1 MISYAQNFEDV
12 MLARVFPGASGVY
25 VDVGANDPVI
35 DNVTYHFYERGWRG
49 INIEPQTVLW
59 EKLCAARPGDVN
71 LAVLAGSRDGE
82 MTFYEIETWHG
93 LSTLDPDIARRHASA
108 GYAVSE
114 KRLPCRRL
122 DTILAEHQGQCA
134 IDFISIDAEGAE
146 ADVLSGLDL
155 ARYRPKIVVIEAMM
169 PLIQQDHSGPA
180 AAILEAADYEC
191 VYEDGLNRFFLARE
205 AVGLKPKFR
214 YPPNVFDGFR
224 RRAEVLAE
232 RDLAEARARIAALEA
247 RIEALTGERP

>member
-12 MLARVFPGASGVY
+12 MLARAFPGERGVY

-49 INIEPQTVLW
+49 INIEPQTALW

-93 LSTLDPDIARRHASA
+93 LSTLDPDIAARHAAA
-108 GYAVSE
+108 GYAVTE
-114 KRLPCRRL
+114 RRLPCRRL
-122 DTILAEHQGQCA
+122 DGILAEHLGERP
-134 IDFISIDAEGAE
+134 IDFMSIDAEGAE
-146 ADVLSGLDL
+146 ADVLAGLDL
-155 ARYRPKIVVIEAMM
+155 ARHPPKVVVIEAMM
-169 PLIQQDHSGPA
+169 PLMQQDRSGAA
-180 AAILEAADYEC
+180 AAILEAHGYEC
-191 VYEDGLNRFFLARE
+191 VYEDGLNRFFLASE
-205 AVGLKPKFR
+205 AVDLKPKFR

-224 RRAEVLAE
+224 RRAEVMAE
-232 RDLAEARARIAALEA
+232 RELAQARARMAQLEA
-247 RIEALTGERP
+247 RIEALTGEKP